1 MTRKETGAAV
11 KRATPVMV
19 VEAIEPCLEFWMERL
34 GFEMNAEVPHG
45 EALGFVILEKDGV
58 QVMLQTRASLADD
71 LPRMAEAAAGTAT
84 ALFVEVDDIDAVER
98 ALEGAEVVQPRRE
111 TFYGA
116 TEVSVREPGGHFV
129 TFAEFGKAE

>member
-1 MTRKETGAAV
+1 MNV

-19 VEAIEPCLEFWMERL
+19 VDAIEPCLELWVERL
-34 GFEMNAEVPHG
+34 AFEKTAEVPHG

-58 QVMLQTRASLADD
+58 QVMLQTQASLSED
-71 LPRMAEAAAGTAT
+71 LPRLAEADAGTAT

-98 ALEGAEVVQPRRE
+98 ALDGAEIVQPRRK

-116 TEVSVREPGGHFV
+116 TEVAVREPGGHFV
-129 TFAEFGKAE
+129 TFAEFGKGD